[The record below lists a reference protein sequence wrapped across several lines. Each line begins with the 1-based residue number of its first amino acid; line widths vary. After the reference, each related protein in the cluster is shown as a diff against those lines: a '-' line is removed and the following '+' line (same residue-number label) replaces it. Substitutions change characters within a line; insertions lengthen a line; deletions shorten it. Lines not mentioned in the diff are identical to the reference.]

1 MNAAVQDIFFT
12 RHIVTRRSLGA
23 GHHCDYLWIAIWLLV
38 PPPLRHVLNLKCRC
52 FAQKKLKLEG
62 AMKLFRNIQD
72 SFEANACKPKKSF
85 VQSSIQLIHLGPS
98 AQICTYL
105 HIEQPGIRSISL
117 EQVGQLRGN
126 MWKSSGLI

>member
-1 MNAAVQDIFFT
+1 VNAALQDIFLHDT
-12 RHIVTRRSLGA
+12 LSRE
-23 GHHCDYLWIAIWLLV
+23 GHLAQVIIAINYLWIDIWLLV

-52 FAQKKLKLEG
+52 FAQKKIELEG

-105 HIEQPGIRSISL
+105 HIEQP
-117 EQVGQLRGN
+117 
-126 MWKSSGLI
+126 